1 MEVKGRLVRLCVR
14 PHPPGLAS
22 PLPALTAPSP
32 GFTTCLPVAE
42 GHTGPGTWERGRK
55 NRRNEAFPGDSG
67 GGPERK
73 ISLTEECKGPGTQ
86 NSNREEE
93 AEF

>member
-1 MEVKGRLVRLCVR
+1 M
-14 PHPPGLAS
+14 
-22 PLPALTAPSP
+22 
-32 GFTTCLPVAE
+32 
-42 GHTGPGTWERGRK
+42 
-55 NRRNEAFPGDSG
+55 RNEASPGDSR

-93 AEF
+93 AQFSLTSPISSKKPSQTAQAHTVHSLL